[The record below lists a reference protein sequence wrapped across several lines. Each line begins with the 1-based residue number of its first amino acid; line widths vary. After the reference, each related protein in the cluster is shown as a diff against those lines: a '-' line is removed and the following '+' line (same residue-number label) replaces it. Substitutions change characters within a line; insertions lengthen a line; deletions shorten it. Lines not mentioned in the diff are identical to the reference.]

1 MTFKSDEFIRRFLL
15 HVLPNRFMKI
25 RYFGF
30 MFHRERRKNI
40 ELIRQ
45 FIDPDGQYD
54 EKTEE
59 TVQEI
64 MLRLTDVD
72 ITLCPHCQKGH
83 MIPVAHIA
91 KVAPLNMDSVGAEM
105 KSP

>member
-1 MTFKSDEFIRRFLL
+1 
-15 HVLPNRFMKI
+15 MKI

-45 FIDPDGQYD
+45 FIDPDGQYN

-64 MLRLTDVD
+64 MLRVTGVD
-72 ITLCPHCQKGH
+72 ITLCPHCQKGR
-83 MIPVAHIA
+83 MIPVTNIPKA
-91 KVAPLNMDSVGAEM
+91 APVNIDSVGAQM

>member
-1 MTFKSDEFIRRFLL
+1 
-15 HVLPNRFMKI
+15 
-25 RYFGF
+25 

-45 FIDPDGQYD
+45 CIDPDGQYN

-64 MLRLTDVD
+64 MLRLTGVD
-72 ITLCPHCQKGH
+72 ITLCPHCQKGR
-83 MIPVAHIA
+83 MIPVANIP
-91 KVAPLNMDSVGAEM
+91 KVTPVNIDLTGAVMDSA
-105 KSP
+105 